1 MNDEFRRVRRRK
13 VPDTVHVVD
22 TMTERVVG
30 RLSNLSES
38 GMLLMASVPL
48 VDDALYQFRFNLS
61 RGNEP
66 GATIEVGAHL
76 LWQDAASAPGQTWS
90 GFRFI
95 TLLESQM
102 QHLRDWLDM
111 PGGSYE

>member
-13 VPDTVHVVD
+13 VPDNVQVVD

-48 VDDALYQFRFNLS
+48 VEDALYQFRFDLAL
-61 RGNEP
+61 GTEAP
-66 GATIEVGAHL
+66 ATIEVGAHL

-90 GFRFI
+90 GFRFV
-95 TLLESQM
+95 TLMESQM
-102 QHLRDWLDM
+102 QHLREWLDM
-111 PGGSYE
+111 PGGTYE

>member
-13 VPDTVHVVD
+13 VPDTVQVVD

-61 RGNEP
+61 RGNEA

-90 GFRFI
+90 
-95 TLLESQM
+95 QM

>member
-1 MNDEFRRVRRRK
+1 
-13 VPDTVHVVD
+13 
-22 TMTERVVG
+22 MTERVVG

-61 RGNEP
+61 RGNLP
-66 GATIEVGAHL
+66 GSSL
-76 LWQDAASAPGQTWS
+76 LRGGHRVCQFAASAPGQTWS